1 MQPPKLC
8 LFFRL
13 IRFIPLF
20 QLNSSHWP
28 NHRYIISVSLA
39 GIKANNRRRI
49 VYNEPY
55 HVLQQ
60 WTMAE
65 GGRPRP
71 PHISVHGA
79 GVLALPTCIVSLD
92 RQNVRILLVVN
103 NYVKWQLSNR
113 LIYLFYW
120 TVKGVY
126 QNEFAIFV
134 RENTLNFY
142 FVFEVNTLQTHI
154 YILHVCGKLI
164 L

>member
-1 MQPPKLC
+1 MQPPKFC

-49 VYNEPY
+49 VCNEPY

-79 GVLALPTCIVSLD
+79 GVLALPTCIVSRD
-92 RQNVRILLVVN
+92 RQTFVYCWSWIIM
-103 NYVKWQLSNR
+103 LSGNCPVGSFISFIE
-113 LIYLFYW
+113 LA
-120 TVKGVY
+120 KGVY

-142 FVFEVNTLQTHI
+142 FVFEVNTLQA
-154 YILHVCGKLI
+154 YISLTCVW
-164 L
+164 